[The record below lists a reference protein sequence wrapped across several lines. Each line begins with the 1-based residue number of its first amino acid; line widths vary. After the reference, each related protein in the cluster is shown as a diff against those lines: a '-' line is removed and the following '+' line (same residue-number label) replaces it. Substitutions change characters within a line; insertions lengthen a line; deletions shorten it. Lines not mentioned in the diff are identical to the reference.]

1 MRKEIEAVKEE
12 VRLADTIKCLY
23 TYGKLHAFV
32 FERVKIGIEV
42 FWSPRYD
49 AEA

>member
-1 MRKEIEAVKEE
+1 MRKEIVAMKGE

-23 TYGKLHAFV
+23 TYGKLSAFV
-32 FERVKIGIEV
+32 FERVKIGIGT
-42 FWSPRYD
+42 FWSPGYD